1 MNISRKHLES
11 CKASVVVAT
20 EMAAADPL
28 RYRHLGLGSLPCEAL
43 LDGRLLMGAA
53 VGGGDEASVLHH
65 GANNVMRMSSLVRW
79 RGCWSRRLGGDPPVA
94 GSLGDR
100 AGGTDPQLVWPGCGR
115 RWSLGALLQRV
126 RLKRHAKLRCGSGR
140 GTSAVVLWLHH
151 QRGGKGAQMA

>member
-1 MNISRKHLES
+1 M
-11 CKASVVVAT
+11 
-20 EMAAADPL
+20 
-28 RYRHLGLGSLPCEAL
+28 L
-43 LDGRLLMGAA
+43 L
-53 VGGGDEASVLHH
+53 H

-115 RWSLGALLQRV
+115 RWSLGAPLQRE

-140 GTSAVVLWLHH
+140 GTSAVILWLHH
-151 QRGGKGAQMA
+151 QRGGKRPANGLIPRGRSTSATPFGTGRCCCARYRQDGRGERDCLPPQPQVHTDLLLINAGRLRR